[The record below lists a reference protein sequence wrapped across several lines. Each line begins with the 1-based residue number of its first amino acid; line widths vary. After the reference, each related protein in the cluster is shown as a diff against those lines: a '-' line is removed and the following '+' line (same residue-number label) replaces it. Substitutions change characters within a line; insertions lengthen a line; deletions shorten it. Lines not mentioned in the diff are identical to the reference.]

1 MRVTQSS
8 EHLMML
14 FFARHTDVGDC
25 AVPQSLATPQHRGV
39 SNWKLQRVARPG
51 QPADNEP
58 WPEYA
63 PRGQVWITRLGAYT
77 RVVLLAEEPTTD
89 VTPPISTQRWA

>member
-1 MRVTQSS
+1 MRS
-8 EHLMML
+8 
-14 FFARHTDVGDC
+14 A
-25 AVPQSLATPQHRGV
+25 
-39 SNWKLQRVARPG
+39 G

-77 RVVLLAEEPTTD
+77 RVVLIADESATD
-89 VTPPISTQRWA
+89 TTPPISTQRWA

>member
-1 MRVTQSS
+1 MF
-8 EHLMML
+8 
-14 FFARHTDVGDC
+14 FFASQTDVGDC
-25 AVPQSLATPQHRGV
+25 AVPQSRATPHHRGV
-39 SNWKLQRVARPG
+39 LHWECFRVARPG
-51 QPADNEP
+51 EPADNEP

-89 VTPPISTQRWA
+89 APPPISSQRWA